1 MKIGFITDKIFPFYI
16 GGYET
21 RFWELARRLAG
32 DNEVH
37 VFTSCPKNG
46 VIEGVHFH
54 KVAPYISYVDE
65 FGYRLFLKDF
75 FYMVLLHKKLLCK
88 MDVIDCN
95 TIPFFHLPFVKL
107 LSKMNGEKMV
117 ATVHEA
123 LFSGLSHYFGKYTE
137 TKGFIAK
144 AFFMSLFPYILL
156 DRVLKLPDEVVAV
169 SRITQ
174 RVLTDQFGLSN
185 VSLCSNG
192 VNLPECSIPSMNE
205 RENSLVYIGRLSPEK
220 RVADLI
226 SAMEIV
232 IKDHSMIKCH
242 IIGRGPE
249 SENLRRF
256 VVEKGLSDSVFLHG
270 YVSDSVKNEFLKS
283 SRAFILPSEREGFS
297 IAALE
302 AMSYGLPVV
311 AASPKHYEFSGVFE
325 FLRPGNNGL
334 HYPVGNVMELA
345 SNVSSL
351 LYDVNLQK
359 QLSKNAVTTARK
371 YSWDNIIVSYKKI
384 LG

>member
-1 MKIGFITDKIFPFYI
+1 MKIGFITDKIYPFYV

-37 VFTSCPKNG
+37 VFTSCPKND

-54 KVAPYISYVDE
+54 KVAPYIAYVDE

-75 FYMVLLHKKLLCK
+75 LYMVLLYKKLLRK
-88 MDVIDCN
+88 MDVIDVN

-107 LSKMNGEKMV
+107 LSMMNGEKMV

-174 RVLTDQFGLSN
+174 RVLTNQFGLSN

-192 VNLPECSIPSMNE
+192 VTLPESSVPSMND
-205 RENSLVYIGRLSPEK
+205 RDNSLVYIGRLAPEK

-226 SAMEIV
+226 YAIDIV
-232 IKDHSMIKCH
+232 IKDHPSVNCH
-242 IIGRGPE
+242 IVGRGPE
-249 SENLRRF
+249 SEKLRRL
-256 VVEKGLSDSVFLHG
+256 VKDKGLSDSIFFHG
-270 YVSDSVKNEFLKS
+270 YVSDSVKNEYLKS

-325 FLRPGNNGL
+325 YLRPGYNGL
-334 HYPVGNVMELA
+334 HYPVGNEMELA
-345 SNVSSL
+345 SNVSL
-351 LYDVNLQK
+351 LLDDVNLQK
-359 QLSKNAVTTARK
+359 QLSNNAGMTARK

>member
-1 MKIGFITDKIFPFYI
+1 MKIGFITDKIYPFYI

-21 RFWELARRLAG
+21 RFWELARRLAV

-37 VFTSCPKNG
+37 VFTSCPKND

-75 FYMVLLHKKLLCK
+75 FYMVLLYKKLLNK
-88 MDVIDCN
+88 MDVIDVN

-107 LSKMNGEKMV
+107 LSKMNGERMV

-144 AFFMSLFPYILL
+144 AFFMSLFPYIVL

-174 RVLTDQFGLSN
+174 SVLQNQFGLSN
-185 VSLCSNG
+185 VSLCTNG
-192 VNLPECSIPSMNE
+192 VTLPESSVPSMND
-205 RENSLVYIGRLSPEK
+205 RDNSLVYIGRLAPEK

-226 SAMEIV
+226 SAIEIV
-232 IKDHSMIKCH
+232 IKDHSRISCH

-249 SENLRRF
+249 SEKLNRL
-256 VVEKGLSDSVFLHG
+256 VVEKGLSDSIFFHG
-270 YVSDSVKNEFLKS
+270 YVSDAVKNEFLKT
-283 SRAFILPSEREGFS
+283 SRAFVLPSEREGFS

-302 AMSYGLPVV
+302 AMSYGLPVI

-325 FLRPGNNGL
+325 FLRPGFNGL
-334 HYPVGNVMELA
+334 HYPVGNAMELA
-345 SNVSSL
+345 SNVSL
-351 LYDVNLQK
+351 LLGDVKLQK
-359 QLSKNAVTTARK
+359 QLSRNTVLTAKK

>member
-1 MKIGFITDKIFPFYI
+1 MKIGFITDKIYPFYV

-37 VFTSCPKNG
+37 VFTSCPKNE
-46 VIEGVHFH
+46 VIQGVHFH
-54 KVAPYISYVDE
+54 RIAPHIPYVDE

-75 FYMVLLHKKLLCK
+75 FYMVLLYKKLLRK
-88 MDVIDCN
+88 MDVIDVN

-156 DRVLKLPDEVVAV
+156 DRVLKLPDGVVAV

-174 RVLTDQFGLSN
+174 RVLESQFGLSN

-192 VNLPECSIPSMNE
+192 VTLPEGSLPSMND
-205 RENSLVYIGRLSPEK
+205 RENSLVYIGRLAPEK
-220 RVADLI
+220 RVVDLI
-226 SAMEIV
+226 SAMDV
-232 IKDHSMIKCH
+232 VKTDHPSVKCH

-249 SENLRRF
+249 SEKLRHL
-256 VVEKGLSDSVFLHG
+256 VKEKGLSETIEFHG
-270 YVSDSVKNEFLKS
+270 YVSDAMKNEFLKS

-311 AASPKHYEFSGVFE
+311 AASPRHYEFSGVFE
-325 FLRPGNNGL
+325 YLRPGYNGL
-334 HYPVGNVMELA
+334 HYPVGNSMELA
-345 SNVSSL
+345 SNVSL
-351 LYDVNLQK
+351 LLDDVNLQK
-359 QLSKNAVTTARK
+359 RLSRNTVSTAKK
-371 YSWDNIIVSYKKI
+371 YSWDNIIVSYEKI

>member
-1 MKIGFITDKIFPFYI
+1 MKIGFITDKIYPFYI

-37 VFTSCPKNG
+37 VFTSCPKND

-54 KVAPYISYVDE
+54 KVAPYIAYVDE

-75 FYMVLLHKKLLCK
+75 LYMVLLYKKLLRK
-88 MDVIDCN
+88 MDVIDVN

-107 LSKMNGEKMV
+107 LSMMNGEKMV

-174 RVLTDQFGLSN
+174 RVLTNQFGLSN

-192 VNLPECSIPSMNE
+192 VTLPESSVPSMND
-205 RENSLVYIGRLSPEK
+205 RDNSLVYIGRLAPEK

-226 SAMEIV
+226 YAIDIV
-232 IKDHSMIKCH
+232 IKDHPSVNCH
-242 IIGRGPE
+242 IVGRGPE
-249 SENLRRF
+249 SEKLRRL
-256 VVEKGLSDSVFLHG
+256 VKDKGLSDSIFFHG
-270 YVSDSVKNEFLKS
+270 YVSDSVKNEYLKS

-325 FLRPGNNGL
+325 YLRPGYNGL
-334 HYPVGNVMELA
+334 HYPVGNEMELA
-345 SNVSSL
+345 SNVSL
-351 LYDVNLQK
+351 LLDDVNLQK
-359 QLSKNAVTTARK
+359 QLSNNAGMTARK

>member
-1 MKIGFITDKIFPFYI
+1 MKIGFITDKIYPFYI

-21 RFWELARRLAG
+21 RFWELARRLAN

-37 VFTSCPKNG
+37 VFTSCPKND

-54 KVAPYISYVDE
+54 KVVPYVSYVDE

-75 FYMVLLHKKLLCK
+75 FYMVLLYKKLLNK
-88 MDVIDCN
+88 MDVIDVN

-107 LSKMNGEKMV
+107 LSKMNGERMV

-174 RVLTDQFGLSN
+174 SVLQNQFGLSN
-185 VSLCSNG
+185 VSLCTNG
-192 VNLPECSIPSMNE
+192 VTLPESSVPSMND
-205 RENSLVYIGRLSPEK
+205 RDNSLVYIGRLAPEK
-220 RVADLI
+220 RIVDLI
-226 SAMEIV
+226 SAIEIV
-232 IKDHSMIKCH
+232 IKDNPRLNCH

-249 SENLRRF
+249 SEKLSQL
-256 VVEKGLSDSVFLHG
+256 VVEKGLSDSIFFHG
-270 YVSDSVKNEFLKS
+270 YVSDAVKNEFLKT
-283 SRAFILPSEREGFS
+283 SRAFVLPSEREGFS

-302 AMSYGLPVV
+302 AMSYGLPVI

-325 FLRPGNNGL
+325 FLRPGFNGL
-334 HYPVGNVMELA
+334 HYPVGNAMELA
-345 SNVSSL
+345 SNVSL
-351 LYDVNLQK
+351 LLDDVKLQK
-359 QLSKNAVTTARK
+359 QLSRNTVLTAKK

>member
-1 MKIGFITDKIFPFYI
+1 MKIGFITDKIYPFYI

-37 VFTSCPKNG
+37 VFTSCPKND

-75 FYMVLLHKKLLCK
+75 FYMVLLYKKLLSK

-107 LSKMNGEKMV
+107 LSKMNGEKMI

-137 TKGFIAK
+137 NKGFIAK

-174 RVLTDQFGLSN
+174 HVLTNQFGLSN

-192 VNLPECSIPSMNE
+192 VTLPERSVPSMND
-205 RENSLVYIGRLSPEK
+205 RDNSLVYIGRLAPEK

-226 SAMEIV
+226 YAIDIV
-232 IKDHSMIKCH
+232 IKDHPSVNCH
-242 IIGRGPE
+242 IVGRGPE
-249 SENLRRF
+249 SEKLRRL
-256 VVEKGLSDSVFLHG
+256 VKDKGLSDSIFFHG
-270 YVSDSVKNEFLKS
+270 YVSDSVKNEFLKF

-325 FLRPGNNGL
+325 YLRPGYNGL
-334 HYPVGNVMELA
+334 HYPVGNAMELA
-345 SNVSSL
+345 SNVSL
-351 LYDVNLQK
+351 LLDDVNLQK
-359 QLSKNAVTTARK
+359 QLSNNAGMTARK

>member
-1 MKIGFITDKIFPFYI
+1 MKIGFITDKIYPFYV

-32 DNEVH
+32 DNDVH
-37 VFTSCPKNG
+37 VFTSCPKNY

-54 KVAPYISYVDE
+54 KIAPYVSYVDE

-75 FYMVLLHKKLLCK
+75 FYMIQLYKKLLSK

-107 LSKMNGEKMV
+107 LSKMNGELMV

-137 TKGFIAK
+137 HKGAITR
-144 AFFMSLFPYILL
+144 AFFMSNFPFIFLNE
-156 DRVLKLPDEVVAV
+156 VLKLPDEVVAV
-169 SRITQ
+169 SRITKS
-174 RVLTDQFGLSN
+174 VLTNQFGLSN
-185 VSLCSNG
+185 VTLSSNG
-192 VNLPECSIPSMNE
+192 VTLPEYPIPSMNE
-205 RENSLVYIGRLSPEK
+205 RNDSLVYIGRLAPEK
-220 RVADLI
+220 RVDDLI
-226 SAMEIV
+226 SAMAVV
-232 IKDHSMIKCH
+232 IKDHPTVNCH
-242 IIGRGPE
+242 IIGAGSDSKKLSRLVKA
-249 SENLRRF
+249 N
-256 VVEKGLSDSVFLHG
+256 GLSNSVILHG
-270 YVSDSVKNEFLKS
+270 YVSDSVKNKFLKS

-302 AMSYGLPVV
+302 AMSYGLPVI

-325 FLRPGNNGL
+325 FLLPENNGL
-334 HYPVGNVMELA
+334 QYPVGDSTELA
-345 SNVSSL
+345 SKISL
-351 LYDVNLQK
+351 LLSDINLQK
-359 QLSKNAVTTARK
+359 QLSKNAVTTAKK